1 MGLTGILFA
10 WSAKAAQ
17 ASRERA
23 HLRHPMADTSTLTSI
38 STGEQAPV
46 RLVDLSVAGARIQT
60 TASIRPGDQICLSLR
75 VADGTELQLSA
86 LVVHTLYADDT
97 SGAEFGLRFH
107 STHVADRRLLL
118 QYIERRARRAA
129 VGAAAD

>member
-23 HLRHPMADTSTLTSI
+23 HLRRSMADTSMLTSI
-38 STGEQAPV
+38 TTGELAPV
-46 RLVDLSVAGARIQT
+46 RLVDLSLGGARIQT
-60 TASIRPGDQICLSLR
+60 TAQIQPGDQICLSLR
-75 VADGTELQLSA
+75 VANGTELQLSA
-86 LVVHTLYADDT
+86 LVVHTLYADDS
-97 SGAEFGLRFH
+97 SGAEFGVRFH
-107 STHVADRRLLL
+107 STHVADRRLVS
-118 QYIERRARRAA
+118 QYIERRARRVA

>member
-1 MGLTGILFA
+1 VGLTGILFA

-38 STGEQAPV
+38 ATGEQAPV

-118 QYIERRARRAA
+118 QYIDRRARHAA